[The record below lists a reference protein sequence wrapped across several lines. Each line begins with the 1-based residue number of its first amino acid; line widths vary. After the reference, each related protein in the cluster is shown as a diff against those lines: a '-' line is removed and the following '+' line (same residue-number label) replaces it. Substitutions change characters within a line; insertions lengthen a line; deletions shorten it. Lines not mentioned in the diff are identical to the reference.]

1 MATLIN
7 GISISWSQITLS
19 MLGAPITGVR
29 AISWS
34 SKQEK
39 TNNYG
44 AGSKP
49 VSRGYGRVE
58 YEGSITFL
66 AEEFKNLIASA
77 PDNDV
82 LKYPFFDVQILFVDP
97 TNGLLMKC
105 VWKASEFLENNFD
118 ASEGDTMIEIEVP
131 FIMADI
137 QLTTV

>member
-1 MATLIN
+1 
-7 GISISWSQITLS
+7 

-29 AISWS
+29 SISYS

-58 YEGSITFL
+58 YEASITFL
-66 AEEFKNLIASA
+66 AEEFKNLLASA

-82 LKYPFFDVQILFVDP
+82 LKYPFFDVQILFIDP
-97 TNGLLMKC
+97 TSGLLMKT
-105 VWKASEFLENNFD
+105 VLKSVEFLESNFD
-118 ASEGDTMIEIEVP
+118 ASEGDTMIEIECP
-131 FIMADI
+131 LLPADI
-137 QLTTV
+137 VTTVV